1 MSGAIKVIVKTFDI
15 IEILNKHDSMTL
27 KEITKESNLPKPTA
41 YRILNT
47 LKQLSFVEF
56 DQSTQQHSLS
66 PKFLAIANRVIRRSN
81 IVDIS
86 KPYMIQLREEFG
98 ETVNLAKLIDKNM
111 FFLNIVESIHQ
122 FRYVDTIGDR
132 APLHS
137 TAIGK
142 AVIAFLSDNEL
153 KEIFKEY
160 TFTQFTKNTIINFSD
175 LQHNLITIR
184 EVGISIDNEEG
195 HEGVICIGIPLFD
208 SSHKPIAAISVSI
221 PKIRAKKALIEKIK
235 KDLPKVGIKISLELG
250 VSDIRK
256 CLMHN
261 K

>member
-1 MSGAIKVIVKTFDI
+1 MSDAIKVIVKTFDI
-15 IEILNKHDSMTL
+15 IEILNRQKSLSL
-27 KEITKESNLPKPTA
+27 KEITKRSNLPKPTA

-47 LKQLSFVEF
+47 LQQLNYVDF

-66 PKFLAIANRVIRRSN
+66 PKFLAIANRVINRIN

-98 ETVNLAKLIDKNM
+98 ETVNLAKMIDKNI
-111 FFLNIVESIHQ
+111 FFLNIVESSHQ

-142 AVIAFLSDNEL
+142 AVIAFLSEDEVE
-153 KEIFKEY
+153 EIFKEY
-160 TFTQFTKNTIINFSD
+160 TFAQFTKNTIKNFSE
-175 LQHNLITIR
+175 LKQKLKEVR
-184 EVGISIDNEEG
+184 EAGISIDNEEG
-195 HEGVICIGIPLFD
+195 HEGVICIGVPLFD
-208 SSHKPIAAISVSI
+208 SSHWPVAAISVSI

-235 KDLPKVGIKISLELG
+235 KDLPKVGIQISLELG
-250 VSDIRK
+250 ASDIRK
-256 CLMHN
+256 CFMHD